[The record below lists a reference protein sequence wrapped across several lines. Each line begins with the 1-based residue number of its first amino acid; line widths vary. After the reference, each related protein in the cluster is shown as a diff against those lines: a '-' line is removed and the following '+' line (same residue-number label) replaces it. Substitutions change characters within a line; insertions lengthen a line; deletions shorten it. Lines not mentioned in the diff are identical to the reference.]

1 MHSRLTTKKTPPKFA
16 IANGFVIGSFPQEI
30 EFINEEG
37 EKVTRKIKD
46 NELTDILKAM
56 LAPVRMYGYVFAYF
70 GGSQNSIKGN
80 CHFFEMDQNKLGAV
94 MSHLNQAGIG
104 EHIYVVIC
112 GRMTHEQKQIM
123 RTRAHNFL

>member
-1 MHSRLTTKKTPPKFA
+1 
-16 IANGFVIGSFPQEI
+16 
-30 EFINEEG
+30 
-37 EKVTRKIKD
+37 
-46 NELTDILKAM
+46 
-56 LAPVRMYGYVFAYF
+56 
-70 GGSQNSIKGN
+70 
-80 CHFFEMDQNKLGAV
+80 MDQNKLGAV

>member
-1 MHSRLTTKKTPPKFA
+1 MRSHLTIKKTPPKFA
-16 IANGFVIGSFPQEI
+16 IANEFVIGSFPKEI

-80 CHFFEMDQNKLGAV
+80 CHFLRWTKTSL
-94 MSHLNQAGIG
+94 
-104 EHIYVVIC
+104 
-112 GRMTHEQKQIM
+112 EQSCH
-123 RTRAHNFL
+123 T